1 MLFIF
6 RNISRSSGFIDSDT
20 TVSPYD
26 QAMDLSQHIPAAAD
40 FCATRRQFLNRF
52 GMGFGALS
60 LASILGPNAATSA
73 HASASLSPLAPK
85 QPHFTATAK
94 RVIHIFTQGGPSHID
109 TWDPKPEM
117 IKYVG
122 QDVPLIGGM
131 PLPPQYKFTKMGQSG
146 VEVSE
151 LFPKIGESIDD
162 IAVIRSMKT
171 DIPAHEFATV
181 MMNTGSGR
189 LVKPSVGSWA
199 LYGLGSENQNLP
211 GFVAIG
217 GGLGGA
223 TNWRSAFL
231 PGAFQGTL
239 VSTVSAPAEKII
251 ANIKSYHA
259 SLGEQRRQL
268 DLLKALNDQHS
279 EQINRESA
287 LEARIQ
293 SFELAFNMQTEAM
306 DVFDVS
312 KEPASIREM
321 YGDSETG
328 RRMLVARRLV
338 ENGVRFVQVWAGGWD
353 HHTDVK
359 GNLAKQAEAVDQP
372 VGALLKD
379 LKQRGMLKDTL
390 VVWGGEFGRTPRHD
404 KGARGEPGRDH
415 HNKAFCTWMA
425 GGGVKGGQAYGAT
438 DDFGYDVVENKVHV
452 HDLHATM
459 LHLLGFDH
467 EKLTYR
473 YNGRDFRLTDVYG
486 SVVKALLA

>member
-1 MLFIF
+1 MDI
-6 RNISRSSGFIDSDT
+6 RQHRP
-20 TVSPYD
+20 SPD
-26 QAMDLSQHIPAAAD
+26 D

-60 LASILGPNAATSA
+60 LASLLGPGLASAEAA
-73 HASASLSPLAPK
+73 ASLSPLAPK
-85 QPHFTATAK
+85 AAPFPAKAK

-109 TWDPKPEM
+109 TWDPKPGM
-117 IKYVG
+117 AKYANEE
-122 QDVPLIGGM
+122 VPLIGGV
-131 PLPPQYKFTKMGQSG
+131 PLPPQYEFKKRGKSG

-162 IAVIRSMKT
+162 IAVIRSMST
-171 DIPAHEFATV
+171 DVPAHEFATL
-181 MMNTGSGR
+181 MMHTGSGR
-189 LVKPSVGSWA
+189 LVKPSMGAWT

-211 GFVAIG
+211 GFVALG

-239 VSTVSAPAEKII
+239 VSNVSQPVEKII
-251 ANIKSYHA
+251 ANIKSSFS
-259 SLGEQRRQL
+259 SLDQQRKQL
-268 DLLKALNDQHS
+268 DLLKKMNEQHAEQLNRDA
-279 EQINRESA
+279 A

-293 SFELAFNMQTEAM
+293 SFELAFKMQSEAV
-306 DVFDVS
+306 DVFDVD
-312 KEPASIREM
+312 KEPQKIREM
-321 YGDSETG
+321 YGDTEIG
-328 RRMLVARRLV
+328 RRMLIARRLV
-338 ENGVRFVQVWAGGWD
+338 EKGVRFVQVWAGGWD

-359 GNLAKQAEAVDQP
+359 GNLKKQADLVDQP
-372 VGALLKD
+372 IGALLKD

-404 KGARGEPGRDH
+404 RLARGEPGRDH
-415 HNKAFCTWMA
+415 HSKAFCAWMA

-438 DDFGYDVVENKVHV
+438 DEFGYDVVENKVHV

-486 SVVKALLA
+486 NVVKGLVA

>member
-1 MLFIF
+1 
-6 RNISRSSGFIDSDT
+6 
-20 TVSPYD
+20 
-26 QAMDLSQHIPAAAD
+26 MDIRQHLPSAAD

-60 LASILGPNAATSA
+60 LGSLLGQTGSPSLHAALDSST
-73 HASASLSPLAPK
+73 SPLVPK
-85 QPHFTATAK
+85 NPQFPGTAK
-94 RVIHIFTQGGPSHID
+94 RVIHIFCQGGPSHID
-109 TWDPKPEM
+109 TWDPKPDM
-117 IKYVG
+117 VKYVG
-122 QDVPLIGGM
+122 QDLSQIGGL
-131 PLPPQYKFTKMGQSG
+131 PLPPQFAFKKRGQSG
-146 VEVSE
+146 VEVSD

-162 IAVIRSMKT
+162 IAVIRSMTT
-171 DIPAHEFATV
+171 DIPSHEFATL

-189 LVKPSVGSWA
+189 LVKPSVGSWT
-199 LYGLGSENQNLP
+199 LYGLGTENQNLP
-211 GFVAIG
+211 GFVALG

-231 PGAFQGTL
+231 PGAYQGTL

-259 SLGEQRRQL
+259 SLEEQRKQL
-268 DLLKALNDQHS
+268 DLLRTFNEAHA
-279 EQINRESA
+279 EQLKNEAA

-293 SFELAFNMQTEAM
+293 SFELAFKMQSEAM
-306 DVFDVS
+306 EMFDS
-312 KEPASIREM
+312 SREPENIRDL
-321 YGDSETG
+321 YGDSEIG
-328 RRMLVARRLV
+328 RRVLVARRLV
-338 ENGVRFVQVWAGGWD
+338 EKGVRFVQVWAGGWD

-359 GNLAKQAEAVDQP
+359 GNLEKQAAAIDQP
-372 VGALLKD
+372 VGALLQD

-415 HNKAFCTWMA
+415 HNRAFCAWMA

-438 DDFGYDVVENKVHV
+438 DEFGYDVVENKVHV

-459 LHLLGFDH
+459 LHLLGFNH
-467 EKLTYR
+467 EKLTFR

-486 SVVKALLA
+486 NVVQDLIA